1 MTRKYTFTT
10 KDIEIIKKARKKN
23 KDKRAEMRLHVM
35 ELRAEGKRAKK
46 IAEEVGVSAPY
57 VSQLAAK
64 YFAGGIEA
72 IAGNHYG
79 GNRRNMSVE
88 EEEAILKPFLN
99 VQKKAKL

>member
-10 KDIEIIKKARKKN
+10 KDIEIIKEARKKN
-23 KDKRAEMRLHVM
+23 KDKHAEMRLHAL
-35 ELRAEGKRAKK
+35 ELRAEGKRAKE

-57 VSQLAAK
+57 MSQLAAK

-88 EEEAILKPFLN
+88 EEAISLSYFMR
-99 VQKKAKL
+99 